1 MWLSFLKAKI
11 HRATV
16 TEANVN
22 YQGSVGICP
31 ILLETAGIKP
41 FEKVEIYNITN
52 GERFAT
58 YAIVGEPG
66 SICLNGAA
74 ALKVSVNDLVIIAA
88 YCYLTPEEASNH
100 KPHLVFV
107 DEKNQVASVAH
118 EFITKHYPNPL

>member
-22 YQGSVGICP
+22 YQGSIGICP
-31 ILLETAGIKP
+31 TLLEVSGIKP
-41 FEKVEIYNITN
+41 FEKVEIYNVTN

-88 YCYLTPEEASNH
+88 YCYLTPEEVGSH
-100 KPHLVFV
+100 KPNLVFV
-107 DEKNQVASVAH
+107 DEKNQVASVTN
-118 EFITKHYPNPL
+118 EFTSKLYPRPM